1 MMQMI
6 RLANALEQAA
16 AQDNWLKVRE
26 LDSQIA
32 LLLSELREASLSDG
46 DLQRLALLRKQ
57 HASVLTPLPTAC
69 GSAAHPSGK
78 SSAPARWQAG
88 LQPVCQRAGV
98 NHAAD

>member
-46 DLQRLALLRKQ
+46 DLQRLALLRKR
-57 HASVLTPLPTAC
+57 HASVLRQCQQRVEVLRVRLENHQQQRT
-69 GSAAHPSGK
+69 G
-78 SSAPARWQAG
+78 RQAYS
-88 LQPVCQRAGV
+88 LFASEQE
-98 NHAAD
+98 

>member
-26 LDSQIA
+26 LDNQIA

-57 HASVLTPLPTAC
+57 HASVLRRCQQRVEMLRTRLEN
-69 GSAAHPSGK
+69 H
-78 SSAPARWQAG
+78 Q
-88 LQPVCQRAGV
+88 QQRAGIQ
-98 NHAAD
+98 AYSLFASEQE